1 MALPLES
8 QMFLGPALDL
18 TDPLA
23 SMFMAGSEA
32 FPQPMWSMPPYYP
45 LGQNY
50 AGAMPA
56 TAAPAA
62 GMSAALPG
70 AASTTAS
77 TSACIRPQKLFNS
90 GSAQDG
96 ISATLAPSALD
107 LSAATAALK
116 SEASTGAHHHH
127 TPAAAAMN
135 VGPLATPSLLP
146 TATPT
151 PSGMAFPP
159 TSSSYFSLKPDDAA
173 GPTKPGVSSD
183 QQSPLATPSLPPGG
197 GVLQPVPVGG
207 EDWGQFINDI
217 LWE

>member
-1 MALPLES
+1 
-8 QMFLGPALDL
+8 MFLGPALDL

-32 FPQPMWSMPPYYP
+32 FPQPMWSMPQYYP

-50 AGAMPA
+50 TGAMSA
-56 TAAPAA
+56 AAAPAV

-70 AASTTAS
+70 AASTAAAA

-90 GSAQDG
+90 ASAQDG

-107 LSAATAALK
+107 LSAAAAALK
-116 SEASTGAHHHH
+116 GEAGTGAGAHHHA
-127 TPAAAAMN
+127 PAAAVLN
-135 VGPLATPSLLP
+135 TGPLATSSLLP
-146 TATPT
+146 TATTT
-151 PSGMAFPP
+151 PSGMVFPP
-159 TSSSYFSLKPDDAA
+159 TSSSYFSLKPDEAA
-173 GPTKPGVSSD
+173 GPTKLVASD
-183 QQSPLATPSLPPGG
+183 QQSPLATPLLPPGG